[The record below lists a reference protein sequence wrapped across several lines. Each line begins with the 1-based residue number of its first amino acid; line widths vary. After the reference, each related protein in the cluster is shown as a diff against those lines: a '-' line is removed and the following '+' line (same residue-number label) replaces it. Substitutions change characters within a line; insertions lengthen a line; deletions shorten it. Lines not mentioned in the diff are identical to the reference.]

1 MVSVPTHGWKDDTK
15 RGLILLEI
23 WDTGGFEGWLDG
35 NQVLTLGA
43 AKQYTMFLVH
53 AFSLLTWACGLKD
66 GDCHDACGRKDD
78 KTLSKAVTM
87 KMERQAF
94 I

>member
-53 AFSLLTWACGLKD
+53 AF
-66 GDCHDACGRKDD
+66 
-78 KTLSKAVTM
+78 
-87 KMERQAF
+87 
-94 I
+94 